1 MSCILRAKAV
11 WARHDFFKAPHGK
24 GHGNA
29 DAVRQFTIKPDD
41 NDVRLDRWFKRH
53 LPEVGFAMVSRWART
68 GQIRVDGKRADVDTR
83 LPPARCCACRP
94 PVARCPAW
102 AARPRTRKPLTE
114 EQIQLAESIVLE
126 QDRAAIVINKPPGL
140 ATQGG
145 SGTHE
150 HVDGLLDAY
159 APDNAPR
166 PRLVHRLDKDTSG
179 VLLVARTPGSA
190 AFFSKRF
197 SGRTARKI
205 YWALVM
211 GVPDIHDG
219 MIELPLAKQPGT
231 GGEKMMV
238 DESEHGLPS
247 RTRYRVIDRAGN
259 RAAWVELQPF
269 TGRTHQLRVHMA
281 AIGHPIV
288 GDGKYG
294 GQAAFLSGSISR
306 KLHLH
311 ARRLRIEHPEGDLID
326 VTAPCPSISPR
337 AWSNWALPK
346 AKATCRSKR
355 RCWSIPRRRKS
366 AWPRPTPSNIA
377 RNAGANAASAPM
389 ARRPAAAASP
399 PGSAPRSSASPLESL
414 PESPHQ
420 SWPQGCQPQACRTE
434 SGRQARRASR
444 AGQGTLGQG
453 ACQAMTLRLAIFD
466 CDGTLVDSQADIGAA
481 MDGAFHAMG
490 LVPPPR
496 SDPAYRRAFAD
507 RGDAPSAS
515 RRRRADPRDADP
527 GLQGRSAPGAKR
539 AWWASRSM
547 TALPRWWR
555 IWCIAAGCWA
565 WPPARATGAW
575 PTA

>member
-1 MSCILRAKAV
+1 MASKLVQFA
-11 WARHDFFKAPHGK
+11 GK
-24 GHGNA
+24 GPMGRPMTSYKSSGA
-29 DAVRQFTIKPDD
+29 GEAVRQFTVRPDD
-41 NDVRLDRWFKRH
+41 DDVRLDRWFKRH
-53 LPEVGFAMVSRWART
+53 LPDVGFATVSRWART

-83 LPPARCCACRP
+83 LVAGQTLRVPPP
-94 PVARCPAW
+94 G
-102 AARPRTRKPLTE
+102 AARPLAGSGKGARVRKPLTD

-159 APDNAPR
+159 VGDNEPR

-311 ARRLRIEHPEGDLID
+311 ARRLRIEHPEGDLLD
-326 VTAPCPSISPR
+326 VTAPLPEHFAKSLEQMGFTESEGDLPLEAPVFAEPKEIEKR
-337 AWSNWALPK
+337 A
-346 AKATCRSKR
+346 AKAHAKQYRKER
-355 RCWSIPRRRKS
+355 RGERRKRADEGS
-366 AWPRPTPSNIA
+366 NVARKPSGQRAGKPGGKPAGKPSGKPGAA
-377 RNAGANAASAPM
+377 RTAKPAAGKPGTGKPA
-389 ARRPAAAASP
+389 ARRPAARPATKPS
-399 PGSAPRSSASPLESL
+399 GPRKP
-414 PESPHQ
+414 
-420 SWPQGCQPQACRTE
+420 
-434 SGRQARRASR
+434 
-444 AGQGTLGQG
+444 AG
-453 ACQAMTLRLAIFD
+453 
-466 CDGTLVDSQADIGAA
+466 
-481 MDGAFHAMG
+481 
-490 LVPPPR
+490 
-496 SDPAYRRAFAD
+496 
-507 RGDAPSAS
+507 
-515 RRRRADPRDADP
+515 
-527 GLQGRSAPGAKR
+527 K
-539 AWWASRSM
+539 
-547 TALPRWWR
+547 
-555 IWCIAAGCWA
+555 
-565 WPPARATGAW
+565 
-575 PTA
+575 